1 VSLTQAVL
9 PGSTATAIGLA
20 AAAEGARLLIM
31 HA

>member
-1 VSLTQAVL
+1 MREHRA
-9 PGSTATAIGLA
+9 GRAATLA